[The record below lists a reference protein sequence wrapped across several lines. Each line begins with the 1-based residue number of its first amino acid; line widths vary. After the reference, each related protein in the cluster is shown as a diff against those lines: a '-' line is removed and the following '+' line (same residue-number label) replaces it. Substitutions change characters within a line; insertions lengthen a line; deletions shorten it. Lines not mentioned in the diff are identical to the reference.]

1 VHLGDKQPIEG
12 VNGPSSGYSVKDLR
26 GAVGG
31 NALPETLLAID
42 LGAVSECC
50 HQHVDGIL
58 GVDFFR
64 GRVVQID
71 FNEGEIRLLD
81 RCDPKLAKCDILPIK
96 ICNGAFCVPIRIA
109 GNPLQWMR
117 LDTGCDS
124 ALEWVVEGT
133 KGHQTD
139 RSSIG
144 VSGSTVHYLDTS
156 IRLGKFCFNGVPA
169 GIHTKQLFPGED
181 GLLGNG
187 LLSKFCVTID
197 ERRSRVIFQET
208 R

>member
-1 VHLGDKQPIEG
+1 
-12 VNGPSSGYSVKDLR
+12 
-26 GAVGG
+26 
-31 NALPETLLAID
+31 
-42 LGAVSECC
+42 
-50 HQHVDGIL
+50 VDGIL

-133 KGHQTD
+133 KRDQTD

-144 VSGSTVHYLDTS
+144 VSGSTVQYLDTPV
-156 IRLGKFCFNGVPA
+156 RLGKFCFNSVPA
-169 GIHTKQLFPGED
+169 GIRTKPLFPGED